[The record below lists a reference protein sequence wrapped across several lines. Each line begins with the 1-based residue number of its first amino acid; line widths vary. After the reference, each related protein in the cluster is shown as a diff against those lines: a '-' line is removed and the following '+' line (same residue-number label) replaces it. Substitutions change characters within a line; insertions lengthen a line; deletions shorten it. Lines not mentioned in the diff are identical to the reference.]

1 MIARPN
7 CLTRRPE
14 FATPNSRGPWQ
25 IVQNSCPGVQKAGS
39 GDPMAA
45 DALSDVLR
53 TVRLTG
59 AVFFEVAAT
68 EPWVAESAPRDII
81 LPKVLPGA
89 DHLIAY
95 HVVTMGRC
103 FGYLIDGQPI
113 ALEAGEV
120 IVFPHGDPHVMASS
134 PGMRA
139 EAPTRGALDV
149 ATAGEMPFALSY
161 GGNGAPSAKLVC
173 GYLACDAQPF
183 NPVLDNLP
191 AVITA
196 RGSEGDETPWLGK
209 FIRPATM
216 ESTDKRAGGE
226 SVLAKLSELMFI
238 EVVRRHLANMPP
250 EQAGWLAGMRD
261 PFVGKA
267 PSLLHARPERDWTI
281 EMLGKDIGLS
291 RSVLA
296 ERFADLV
303 GMPPM
308 QYLARWRMQIASG
321 LLNGD
326 NTNIATVAAEIGYA
340 SEAAFSRAFKK
351 MVGVPPSNWR
361 RRA

>member
-14 FATPNSRGPWQ
+14 FARPMQTVP
-25 IVQNSCPGVQKAGS
+25 ISCPSVQKADI

-59 AVFFEVAAT
+59 AVFFELAAT

-81 LPKVLPGA
+81 LPKVLPDA

-120 IVFPHGDPHVMASS
+120 IVFTHGDPHVMASS

-139 EAPTRGALDV
+139 ETPTRGVLDA
-149 ATAGEMPFALSY
+149 ATAGEMPFTLNY
-161 GGNGAPSAKLVC
+161 GVEGTPSARLVC

-183 NPVLDNLP
+183 NP
-191 AVITA
+191 
-196 RGSEGDETPWLGK
+196 
-209 FIRPATM
+209 
-216 ESTDKRAGGE
+216 
-226 SVLAKLSELMFI
+226 
-238 EVVRRHLANMPP
+238 
-250 EQAGWLAGMRD
+250 
-261 PFVGKA
+261 
-267 PSLLHARPERDWTI
+267 LLE
-281 EMLGKDIGLS
+281 
-291 RSVLA
+291 
-296 ERFADLV
+296 
-303 GMPPM
+303 
-308 QYLARWRMQIASG
+308 
-321 LLNGD
+321 N
-326 NTNIATVAAEIGYA
+326 
-340 SEAAFSRAFKK
+340 
-351 MVGVPPSNWR
+351 
-361 RRA
+361 

>member
-25 IVQNSCPGVQKAGS
+25 IVQNSCPGVQRAGS

-68 EPWVAESAPRDII
+68 EPCVAESAPRDII

-103 FGYLIDGQPI
+103 FGMLIDGQPI

-120 IVFPHGDPHVMASS
+120 IVFTHGDPHVMSSS

-139 EAPTRGALDV
+139 DPPSAAMLDD
-149 ATAGEMPFALSY
+149 ATAERL
-161 GGNGAPSAKLVC
+161 
-173 GYLACDAQPF
+173 
-183 NPVLDNLP
+183 
-191 AVITA
+191 
-196 RGSEGDETPWLGK
+196 
-209 FIRPATM
+209 
-216 ESTDKRAGGE
+216 
-226 SVLAKLSELMFI
+226 
-238 EVVRRHLANMPP
+238 
-250 EQAGWLAGMRD
+250 
-261 PFVGKA
+261 PFVV
-267 PSLLHARPERDWTI
+267 S
-281 EMLGKDIGLS
+281 
-291 RSVLA
+291 
-296 ERFADLV
+296 
-303 GMPPM
+303 
-308 QYLARWRMQIASG
+308 
-321 LLNGD
+321 
-326 NTNIATVAAEIGYA
+326 
-340 SEAAFSRAFKK
+340 
-351 MVGVPPSNWR
+351 
-361 RRA
+361 